1 MNTCPFCPIEKR
13 TEWYL
18 DDAVSKVVACEDLH
32 SRGYEYRILVVGSG
46 PRWHRPWKDYT
57 GKEQLFLV
65 ELAKFIA
72 SYHIK
77 AGKAERLMK
86 IDTTHFKIIE
96 HGHAQAC
103 MR

>member
-1 MNTCPFCPIEKR
+1 MRKKSDWFLHDLIR
-13 TEWYL
+13 M
-18 DDAVSKVVACEDLH
+18 VIACEDLNP
-32 SRGYEYRILVVGSG
+32 RGYKYRILVVGSG

-77 AGKAERLMK
+77 TGKVKRLVK
-86 IDTTHFKIIE
+86 IDTTHFSIIE
-96 HGHAQAC
+96 HGHVQAY